1 MAQFKVLAGHGI
13 GETGENQG
21 NPSGTNLNLEVQTT
35 KEKSRS
41 FGSER
46 VYTIK

>member
-1 MAQFKVLAGHGI
+1 MGLEKLRRTKAISAGRD
-13 GETGENQG
+13 
-21 NPSGTNLNLEVQTT
+21 LNLDFQTT
-35 KEKSRS
+35 KEERRS

>member
-1 MAQFKVLAGHGI
+1 MGLEKLRRTKEISPGRD
-13 GETGENQG
+13 
-21 NPSGTNLNLEVQTT
+21 LNLDVQST
-35 KEKSRS
+35 KEESRS